1 LKGNSSNIEALFWG
15 GERDVAFFL
24 LVHGMLFKATTSGGD
39 LCLRGKEILSQ
50 VFVFGIYI
58 LSIKNLSIFQ
68 DKSFNFVYEIP
79 VLFLLINS

>member
-1 LKGNSSNIEALFWG
+1 VGKGMLLFS
-15 GERDVAFFL
+15 F
-24 LVHGMLFKATTSGGD
+24 LVHGMLFKATTSGE

-68 DKSFNFVYEIP
+68 DKSFNFVFEIP

>member
-1 LKGNSSNIEALFWG
+1 LKLCFGVGKGMLLFS
-15 GERDVAFFL
+15 F

-68 DKSFNFVYEIP
+68 DKSFNFVYEIH